1 MNTRREIIKNAA
13 LTATGMV
20 LGAISSREATASTQQ
35 PVVQNAPLP
44 ESAQLLSGK
53 VALITGAAR
62 GIGLAFSKAFVQN
75 GAAVVMFDIADPN
88 AVPPYEGFR
97 LATEEEFEKAFES
110 VRSINSKVIKVKGDV
125 RNLADLEK
133 AVSLAKAKFGGLDTA
148 IANAGYVRWHSF
160 MEGTE
165 LDWKTVIDIN
175 VHGVFNTFKAAVPA
189 MRERSRG
196 NLIAISSVGGRQAA
210 AGNGA
215 YTASKWAVI
224 GMVKQ
229 AAFELGSYNI
239 AVNAI
244 APGAVNTPM
253 YRSEGQ
259 MRSMNAS
266 SAHEQDKILRPMYP
280 LGEPVLDPSEIAD
293 TAVFLSSNAAR
304 GMSGAVL
311 DVARGYNS
319 IYTA

>member
-13 LTATGMV
+13 LTATGTV
-20 LGAISSREATASTQQ
+20 LGAISFREATASTQQ

-189 MRERSRG
+189 MRDKLLRETV
-196 NLIAISSVGGRQAA
+196 LIPRQ
-210 AGNGA
+210 
-215 YTASKWAVI
+215 S
-224 GMVKQ
+224 
-229 AAFELGSYNI
+229 
-239 AVNAI
+239 
-244 APGAVNTPM
+244 
-253 YRSEGQ
+253 GQ
-259 MRSMNAS
+259 
-266 SAHEQDKILRPMYP
+266 
-280 LGEPVLDPSEIAD
+280 
-293 TAVFLSSNAAR
+293 
-304 GMSGAVL
+304 
-311 DVARGYNS
+311 
-319 IYTA
+319 

>member
-1 MNTRREIIKNAA
+1 MNTRREIIKNVA
-13 LTATGMV
+13 LTATGTV
-20 LGAISSREATASTQQ
+20 LGAISSRKATASTPQ
-35 PVVQNAPLP
+35 PIAQTTPLP
-44 ESAQLLSGK
+44 ESARLLSGK

-62 GIGLAFSKAFVQN
+62 GIGLAFAKAFVQN
-75 GAAVVMFDIADPN
+75 GAAVVMFDVADPS
-88 AVPPYEGFR
+88 AVPPVEGFR
-97 LATEEEFEKAFES
+97 LSNEAEFESAFES
-110 VRSINSKVIKVKGDV
+110 VRAIAPQVIKVKGDV
-125 RNLADLEK
+125 RNPADLEK
-133 AVSLAKAKFGGLDTA
+133 AVSLAKSEFGGLDTA

-160 MEGTE
+160 IEGTE
-165 LDWKTVIDIN
+165 LDWKSVMDIN

-189 MRERSRG
+189 IRDRGRG

-229 AAFELGSYNI
+229 AASELGAYNI

-253 YRSEGQ
+253 YRSQGQ
-259 MRSMNAS
+259 MRSMNVS
-266 SAHEQDKILRPMYP
+266 SAEEQDEMLRPMYP
-280 LGEPVLDPSEIAD
+280 LGEPALDPSEIAD
-293 TAVFLSSNAAR
+293 TAVFLSSNAGR